1 MTDSCENPAK
11 FCKIL
16 QNLEKSLNFD
26 EILKKSAKIE
36 FAAVQRN
43 VDLIDLEKP

>member
-1 MTDSCENPAK
+1 M
-11 FCKIL
+11 KISMKNDRFL
-16 QNLEKSLNFD
+16 RKSLNFD
-26 EILKKSAKIE
+26 EKLKKSAKFE

>member
-11 FCKIL
+11 FCKISKNPL
-16 QNLEKSLNFD
+16 KFD
-26 EILKKSAKIE
+26 EKFKKSENFE